1 MNPVSREVDP
11 LTGVVT
17 EYAFKDG
24 KLYQRTTSDTAAAHL
39 DYSRTLANDPAYSAH
54 GIKNNMWHTGHVPP
68 DVIVKWLGEGFNA
81 YTAHPDEILARLR
94 TPEYAYLRTTS
105 RRF

>member
-1 MNPVSREVDP
+1 MDTFAKEVDP
-11 LTGVVT
+11 LTGVTT

-24 KLYQRTTSDTAAAHL
+24 KMYQRTTSDSAAVHL
-39 DYSRTLANDPAYSAH
+39 DYSRALANNTEYSAH
-54 GIKNNMWHTGHVPP
+54 GIKNSYWHTGHIPP
-68 DVIVKWLGEGFNA
+68 DVIVKWLAEGFDVYA
-81 YTAHPDEILARLR
+81 AHPDEILARLR